1 MTHALG
7 RPHRPHRRFLW
18 LAWLALAPSLVVGC
32 TTTAPS
38 TPPPRV
44 EGPRETAKAEPGAA
58 VEVQPA
64 SPRPIFETA
73 PRYRPPAAPVE
84 VTPEATPVLT
94 PPGVEAPV
102 MVGLLLPLTG
112 PHRALGQA
120 LRDAAFLALFELANP
135 RLVLLPRDTGGTAE
149 GAQLAAMELT
159 RLGAELILGPVF
171 REAVEG
177 AAPVARA
184 SGVNIVAFSTDRSV
198 AGDGVFL
205 LGFSPEQQVERV
217 LGYAARRGI
226 WRYAALA
233 PDSAYGLA
241 VVRAMEEVLTRHGAE
256 ITKVEYYAPDGSDAA
271 EVVMRLG
278 LYEQRKRQLVQ
289 RRAELRAQGDA
300 AARRKLRLLREADTF
315 GELPF
320 EALLLPEGGRVL
332 RAVAPLLLYY
342 DIDSYQV
349 RVLGT
354 GLWDDSGTTR
364 EPALVGGWFA
374 APTPEAAGDFQ
385 RRFEAAYGHR
395 PPRIASLAYDAAALA
410 AVLAG
415 IEQGPR
421 FDHATLTSASGFAGN
436 DGIFRFRQDG
446 IAERG
451 LAVLEVTKDGFRV
464 LSEAPA
470 TFEAPAFQPR
480 PDS

>member
-1 MTHALG
+1 MTDALG
-7 RPHRPHRRFLW
+7 RPDRPRRRFLW
-18 LAWLALAPSLVVGC
+18 LAWLVLAPSLVVGC
-32 TTTAPS
+32 ATTAP
-38 TPPPRV
+38 PKV
-44 EGPRETAKAEPGAA
+44 EAPREFAKAAPREAA
-58 VEVQPA
+58 EALPA
-64 SPRPIFETA
+64 EARPIVETA

-84 VTPEATPVLT
+84 VKPEAAPVLT
-94 PPGVEAPV
+94 PPGIVAPV

-135 RLVLLPRDTGGTAE
+135 RLVLLPRDTGGTAA
-149 GAQLAAMELT
+149 GARLAATELT
-159 RLGAELILGPVF
+159 RLGVELILGPVF

-184 SGVNIVAFSTDRSV
+184 GGVNIVAFSTDRSV
-198 AGDGVFL
+198 AGDGVYL
-205 LGFSPEQQVERV
+205 LGFSPEQQIERV
-217 LGYAARRGI
+217 LGYAAGRGL

-241 VVRAMEEVLTRHGAE
+241 VVREMEAVLTRHGAE
-256 ITKVEYYAPDGSDAA
+256 LTNVAYYAPDGSDAA
-271 EVVMRLG
+271 EVVMRLAR
-278 LYEQRKRQLVQ
+278 YQQRKRQLVR
-289 RRAELRAQGDA
+289 RRAELRARGGA
-300 AARRKLRLLREADTF
+300 AARRELRLLREADTF
-315 GELPF
+315 GALPF

-342 DIDSYQV
+342 DIDSAQV

-354 GLWDDSGTTR
+354 GLWDDTGTTR
-364 EPALVGGWFA
+364 EPALLGGWFA

-415 IEQGPR
+415 IERGPR

-451 LAVLEVTKDGFRV
+451 LAVLEVTEDGFRV

-470 TFEAPAFQPR
+470 SFEAPAFQPR
-480 PDS
+480 PGS